1 MDLEWQGVEGNLVVV
16 NAAIS
21 GCEKAGNLGCKNGKM
36 TDVLL
41 GNVGN
46 MNLNSE
52 RLETHRNEDFIELQ
66 LKRNVEEKCMSH
78 GLA

>member
-1 MDLEWQGVEGNLVVV
+1 MDLERQSVEGNLVVV

-21 GCEKAGNLGCKNGKM
+21 GCEKAGSLGCKNGKM

-46 MNLNSE
+46 MNLNLPKQ
-52 RLETHRNEDFIELQ
+52 RTFGDP
-66 LKRNVEEKCMSH
+66 
-78 GLA
+78 

>member
-1 MDLEWQGVEGNLVVV
+1 
-16 NAAIS
+16 
-21 GCEKAGNLGCKNGKM
+21 
-36 TDVLL
+36 
-41 GNVGN
+41 

-78 GLA
+78 GLAWKSLMVAVQLFQVSDF